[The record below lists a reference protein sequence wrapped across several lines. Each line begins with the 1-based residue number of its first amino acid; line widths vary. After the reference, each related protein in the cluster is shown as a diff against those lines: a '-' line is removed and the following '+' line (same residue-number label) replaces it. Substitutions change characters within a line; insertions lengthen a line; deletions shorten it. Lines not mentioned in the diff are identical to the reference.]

1 MRACRIMV
9 FSLSV
14 QFLMISSLKYKIS
27 QFSSLSTIFCKGVL
41 MIFFLQVC
49 LKSYNVL
56 LKRGARGDF
65 FNSSYRLSVLVI
77 NKFIIVSE
85 NLFFNSMRNFS
96 LFSTNQPVQQL
107 RLPLFNIGKFYSV
120 VFDEIVSI
128 KFDLPEQVKWTLILS
143 ENTNVLLG
151 PFIYNL
157 NCEKLSSHF
166 KS

>member
-1 MRACRIMV
+1 
-9 FSLSV
+9 
-14 QFLMISSLKYKIS
+14 
-27 QFSSLSTIFCKGVL
+27 
-41 MIFFLQVC
+41 MIFFLQAC

-56 LKRGARGDF
+56 LKRGARGAF

-107 RLPLFNIGKFYSV
+107 RLPLFNVGKFYSV

-128 KFDLPEQVKWTLILS
+128 RFDLPEQVK
-143 ENTNVLLG
+143 
-151 PFIYNL
+151 
-157 NCEKLSSHF
+157 
-166 KS
+166 